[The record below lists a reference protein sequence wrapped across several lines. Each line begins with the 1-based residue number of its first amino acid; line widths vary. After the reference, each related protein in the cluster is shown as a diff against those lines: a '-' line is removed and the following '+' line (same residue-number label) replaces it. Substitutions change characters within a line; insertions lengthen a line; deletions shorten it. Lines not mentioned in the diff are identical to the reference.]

1 MSLIAKMIAFAGIL
15 LLILPRVDADQT
27 IDMIGIYGIIVRLI
41 AFLLGMIG
49 SVYLAAELWQ
59 RGERGSESWKYL
71 CISMLMFTLWNII
84 MAFGIMLGVLNGYDT
99 NYVGSYGVIAVII
112 KVLDP
117 LIEVIAFIV
126 LLFGLMRIIKA
137 MRNKP
142 WTVFSKEEPDG

>member
-1 MSLIAKMIAFAGIL
+1 M
-15 LLILPRVDADQT
+15 LILPVVDADQT
-27 IDMIGIYGIIVRLI
+27 TDMIGIYGIIVRLI

-49 SVYLAAELWQ
+49 SVYLAAELWH

-71 CISMLMFTLWNII
+71 CISMLMFTLWNIL
-84 MAFGIMLGVLNGYDT
+84 MAFGIMLGILNGEYDA
-99 NYVGSYGVIAVII
+99 NYVGSYAAIAVII